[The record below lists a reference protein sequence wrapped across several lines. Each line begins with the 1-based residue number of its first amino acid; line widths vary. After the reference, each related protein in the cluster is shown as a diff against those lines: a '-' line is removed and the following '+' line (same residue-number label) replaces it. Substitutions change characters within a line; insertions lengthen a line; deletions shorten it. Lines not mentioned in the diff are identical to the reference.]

1 MRTTQETSHRNSSIP
16 TLRPDAVQRKCACG
30 RSSSMDAEC
39 EECKGKQLA
48 VQRYSAGREA
58 PEGLVSRPAIGSS
71 VALPDSSD
79 NPSGLGHN
87 FSQVRVHEPHDRSIQ
102 TKSVVEMPSDRHEQ
116 EADGIAEMV
125 THPPRAASTIRHES
139 IAASRVAFAVQR
151 APANFSERASSSGP
165 GLESQT
171 ITPSEQAAARS
182 LIVDDDA
189 REV

>member
-1 MRTTQETSHRNSSIP
+1 
-16 TLRPDAVQRKCACG
+16 
-30 RSSSMDAEC
+30 
-39 EECKGKQLA
+39 
-48 VQRYSAGREA
+48 
-58 PEGLVSRPAIGSS
+58 
-71 VALPDSSD
+71 
-79 NPSGLGHN
+79 
-87 FSQVRVHEPHDRSIQ
+87 VHEPHDRSIQ

-189 REV
+189 REVGPGQMRKTEFLDQTEREVCAAADAELAAAGRTAVGCPYIRNWLGFYRTQSSQHVERAL